1 MFCSA
6 PDCSDTR
13 AVVVKRCKEAI
24 VLGCIEHVDQTVPG
38 NGREQQQ
45 KSDYFDDNDGNWWHI
60 YYNDDKGDNLDAEAR
75 YDAALGP
82 FLPLSPASEYS
93 RQST

>member
-13 AVVVKRCKEAI
+13 AVVVKRCEEAI
-24 VLGCIEHVDQTVPG
+24 VLRRVEHVDQTVPG

-45 KSDYFDDNDGNWWHI
+45 KSDYFDDNDGN
-60 YYNDDKGDNLDAEAR
+60 
-75 YDAALGP
+75 
-82 FLPLSPASEYS
+82 
-93 RQST
+93 

>member
-1 MFCSA
+1 M
-6 PDCSDTR
+6 
-13 AVVVKRCKEAI
+13 VVKRCEEPI
-24 VLGCIEHVDQTVPG
+24 VLRCVEHVDQTVPG

-45 KSDYFDDNDGNWWHI
+45 KSDYFDDNDD
-60 YYNDDKGDNLDAEAR
+60 NDDTYCKDDKSDNLDAEAK